1 MGKGTSSQPRFV
13 FRSQSVCICGTRLDS
28 AVHSHVIKHHWGEIC
43 FYSCSWCGTWCQSP
57 QVTTAS
63 LVAWYDSDLYQG
75 SDGRSGV
82 AYDNYEADES
92 QRLAEARDRF
102 SRYIAPWLS
111 KSPADILEI
120 GCASGSLLAVAR
132 QAGNRVTGVDLS
144 SRFAEQARRLNQ
156 LEVNVGNFL
165 QMPLPERA
173 FDAVFLFGTASNL
186 RDLPKALRRIRRLI
200 REDGRVFLNF
210 PHSDSWPAR
219 IYGRHFWM
227 FAPSVATFAST
238 AGMCRCVTN
247 NGWSIEALSLDYQRP
262 SFGKLIKHT
271 KLADVLPESLTKL
284 VSPRL
289 LPVSIPIP
297 AVKFARL
304 RPV

>member
-1 MGKGTSSQPRFV
+1 MVESIPSQQQFA
-13 FRSQSVCICGTRLDS
+13 FQSQSVCICGACLDS
-28 AVHSHVIKHHWGEIC
+28 AVHSRVVKHHWGEIC
-43 FYSCSWCGTWCQSP
+43 FHLCWRCGSWCQSP
-57 QVTTAS
+57 QVTTDS

-75 SDGRSGV
+75 SDGHSGV
-82 AYDNYEADES
+82 AYDNYEADEF

-111 KSPADILEI
+111 RSPADILEI

-165 QMPLPERA
+165 QLPLPERA

-219 IYGRHFWM
+219 IYGRNFWM

-238 AGMCRCVTN
+238 AGMSRCAAN
-247 NGWSIEALSLDYQRP
+247 NGWTVEALSLDHQRP
-262 SFGKLIKHT
+262 SFRKLIKHT
-271 KLADVLPESLTKL
+271 KLAHVLPEFLTKL

-289 LPVSIPIP
+289 MPVSIPIP

-304 RPV
+304 RPA